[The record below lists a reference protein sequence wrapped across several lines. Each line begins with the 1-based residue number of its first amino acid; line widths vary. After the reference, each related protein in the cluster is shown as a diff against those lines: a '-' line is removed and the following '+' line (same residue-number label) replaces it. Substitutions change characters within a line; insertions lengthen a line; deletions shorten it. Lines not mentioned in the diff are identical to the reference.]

1 MVSIMLPHDV
11 ARGNTGEAEM
21 RIKNPLKEVTPQQ
34 SHSVATLIVRGRIRA
49 LAIIGLTALVLAG
62 FVVRAHNGSA
72 NLDKLKPSASGGLV
86 VGLPGERS
94 STAAKASP
102 ALAEARPMA
111 PETRLET
118 TVVIATPEG
127 FEPPVITRSKGPFYL
142 LVRNHTG
149 LQQATL
155 RIDQVAGGH
164 VGDTVIGKD
173 TINWDNVFDLAPGT
187 YDLTEALHPDW
198 LCRINVKQ

>member
-1 MVSIMLPHDV
+1 
-11 ARGNTGEAEM
+11 M
-21 RIKNPLKEVTPQQ
+21 RQFKDPLKGMKPRQ

-72 NLDKLKPSASGGLV
+72 NLDKLKPSASDGLV

-94 STAAKASP
+94 GASAKASP
-102 ALAEARPMA
+102 APAEARPMA

-118 TVVIATPEG
+118 SVVIATHEG
-127 FEPPVITRSKGPFYL
+127 FEPSVITRTKGPFYL

-149 LQQATL
+149 QQQATL
-155 RIDQVAGGH
+155 RIDQVGGGH
-164 VGDTVIGKD
+164 VSDTVIGKD
-173 TINWDNVFDLAPGT
+173 TLNWDNLFDLAPGT
-187 YDLTEALHPDW
+187 YNLTEALHPDW
-198 LCRINVKQ
+198 LCRINIKQ

>member
-1 MVSIMLPHDV
+1 MKKIHEVK
-11 ARGNTGEAEM
+11 
-21 RIKNPLKEVTPQQ
+21 KN
-34 SHSVATLIVRGRIRA
+34 SSYVRGISGSSRTGILRLATVLA
-49 LAIIGLTALVLAG
+49 LATLVLAG

-72 NLDKLKPSASGGLV
+72 GLDKLKPSASDGLI
-86 VGLPGERS
+86 VGPAGEASGARG
-94 STAAKASP
+94 KASP
-102 ALAEARPMA
+102 SPADARPMA
-111 PETRLET
+111 SGTRLET

-127 FEPPVITRSKGPFYL
+127 FEPPVITRPKGPFYL

-187 YDLTEALHPDW
+187 YNLTEALHPDW